1 MALVK
6 NRNIYKYDF
15 GYHVLM
21 EALYNRRTKKV
32 NATYYLYKDKAAFK
46 ADPTSPVK
54 KFDVVIPFSAYN
66 AENLQNVIDMT
77 ESATKRSIQDAL
89 ENETNWFFDAV
100 TDNENTD

>member
-21 EALYNRRTKKV
+21 EALYSRRTQKV
-32 NATYYLYKDKAAFK
+32 NATYYLFKDKAAFK

-54 KFDVVIPFSAYN
+54 KFVVVIPFSAYN
-66 AENLQNVIDMT
+66 AQNLQNVIDMT
-77 ESATKRSIQDAL
+77 EAATKRSILDPA
-89 ENETNWFFDAV
+89 ENETNWYFDAIS
-100 TDNENTD
+100 DNENTD